1 MSERHI
7 PALSVSRGSDSGH
20 SASAAEVRDELQ
32 RVLNSQ
38 EFRSSRRSQEFLKYV
53 VENTLAGKADS
64 LKERTIGIE
73 VYGRS
78 ADYVP
83 SDDATVRVKAGE
95 VRKRLEQYY
104 SSDGHAARVR
114 IEIRAGSYVPE
125 FRTIGAPEAPERS
138 WVWHSVVWILAVLI
152 VVAVTV
158 ASVWLLRP
166 KRADTAVDRFW
177 QPVLQGSTPLLIT
190 TAFVPVYN
198 IQRGS
203 GEPNGDRFVLLTDQ
217 FIGGG
222 DLMAASRIMQMLA
235 RMNRTWQTR
244 IGSEVTFAD
253 LRSGPTVLIGY
264 SYTRWKEIS
273 RQMRFFI
280 DADRLPRM
288 ITDNGKPTPWS
299 LPHLPPDN
307 RTDQDYAIVS
317 RVFHPETGAMLVEI
331 SGITQ
336 YGTAAAAELA
346 TSPELLA
353 DALRGAPPN
362 WKQKNLQFV
371 VHVNVIGGTPGK
383 PSTVATYFW

>member
-7 PALSVSRGSDSGH
+7 PALSVSRGSESGH
-20 SASAAEVRDELQ
+20 SATAAEVRDELQ

-104 SSDGHAARVR
+104 ASDGHAAKVR

-125 FRTIGAPEAPERS
+125 FRITEAAEPRERP
-138 WVWHSVVWILAVLI
+138 WVRRSVLWIMVALIAVF
-152 VVAVTV
+152 AT
-158 ASVWLLRP
+158 ATAFWLFRP
-166 KRADTAVDRFW
+166 KHAETAVDLFW

-198 IQRGS
+198 IQRGEAS
-203 GEPNGDRFVLLTDQ
+203 AHGDQFVLLTDQ

-244 IGSEVTFAD
+244 IGGEVTFAD

-317 RVFHPETGAMLVEI
+317 RMFHPETGAMLVEI

-336 YGTAAAAELA
+336 YGTEAAAEMA

-353 DALRGAPPN
+353 EALRGAPPN

-371 VHVNVIGGTPGK
+371 VHVDVIGGTPGK
-383 PSTVATYFW
+383 PSTVATWFW